1 MLPEDVDA
9 AVAAVRDGGWG
20 DRRAALQF
28 YAQHP
33 ATYPFLAESDG
44 HVVGTAVAIEHGT
57 VGWVGLVFVAPELR
71 GQGLGGVLTQAVLER
86 LQERGCRSVLLA
98 ATDLGRRV
106 YDRLGFVAD
115 GEYVVFS
122 GPVRPNP
129 VSVPVVRPMVRADVD
144 GTCALDRGATAEDRS
159 SIIRAIAEGWVIDA
173 GLRPRAYALRSPW
186 GLGPAIAEDPA
197 DGVLLLEVLRSHAPG
212 TDMTIVVPG
221 ANGSGIDH
229 LRKRGF
235 VEQRR
240 LPRMR
245 LGEPVMWR
253 PRQIWSIFSFAMG

>member
-1 MLPEDVDA
+1 MLPEDVDT

-44 HVVGTAVAIEHGT
+44 NVVGTAVAIEHGT

-71 GQGLGGVLTQAVLER
+71 GQGLGGVLTQAVVER
-86 LQERGCRSVLLA
+86 LQERGCRSMLLA
-98 ATDLGRRV
+98 ATDLGRPV

-115 GEYVVFS
+115 GEYVVFG

-144 GTCALDRGATAEDRS
+144 GTCALDREATAEDRS

-173 GLRPRAYALRSPW
+173 GLGPRAYALRSPW

-221 ANGSGIDH
+221 ANESGIDH